1 MEQYRTPIALD
12 QVRITDE
19 LYGPTL
25 RLVAERV
32 AAAVPGVAHSGGRGP
47 SSGDG
52 LQHLLVCHYG
62 AGRGCFETV

>member
-47 SSGDG
+47 SSGDV
-52 LQHLLVCHYG
+52 LQHLLVCQYA
-62 AGRGCFETV
+62 AGTAYFQTL